1 MSVGSRDYRFTV
13 ALGDERQGAFEVS
26 EHDEQC
32 AVVDYCDMRGIP
44 IFHIPNGGKRTKAE
58 AARFKAEGVRP
69 GVPDLCIPVAR
80 GRYHSLYIEMKV
92 PGGKPTEAQVWW
104 IHRLRSEG
112 MCAYVCE
119 GASNAI
125 ALVDAYMAL

>member
-1 MSVGSRDYRFTV
+1 M
-13 ALGDERQGAFEVS
+13 S

-32 AVVDYCDMRGIP
+32 AVIEYCDMRGIP
-44 IFHIPNGGKRTKAE
+44 IFHIPNGGKRAKAE

-80 GRYHSLYIEMKV
+80 GRYHSLYIEMKA
-92 PGGKPTEAQVWW
+92 PGGKPTEAQVEW

-119 GASNAI
+119 GAGNAV